1 MLTGNVPMDAP
12 LRAMRDRVPSQLANE
27 LGLPEF
33 NCQVV
38 LSAMALYPQQ
48 RIPNVLA
55 LVDQLRRCPP

>member
-1 MLTGNVPMDAP
+1 MDAP
-12 LRAMRDRVPSQLANE
+12 LRAMGDRVPSQLANE

-48 RIPNVLA
+48 RIPQCAGAGGSAAA
-55 LVDQLRRCPP
+55 LPAVKP